1 MKLRMI
7 KLSPFEYKNVQ
18 RNFHK
23 GFFYH
28 VSCYHG
34 GDTFTMEATIE
45 LKYVFFCSIWWTDER
60 TCEEKTSICC
70 QSHTP
75 IETNIHH
82 RRNPAPV
89 RGLYT
94 SQVVGQISC
103 INSITHYCL
112 LLLLEKDNLN
122 LTFLFH
128 PILKVSHLGS
138 TPPTQDSSHHQDTSI
153 SSNPRDPYNHDWST
167 NLPECTPLSLIRVD
181 KNPAFTGN

>member
-138 TPPTQDSSHHQDTSI
+138 TPPPKIPVTIRTLPFLVIQGTPIIMTDQPTFL
-153 SSNPRDPYNHDWST
+153 NVPRSVW
-167 NLPECTPLSLIRVD
+167 
-181 KNPAFTGN
+181 